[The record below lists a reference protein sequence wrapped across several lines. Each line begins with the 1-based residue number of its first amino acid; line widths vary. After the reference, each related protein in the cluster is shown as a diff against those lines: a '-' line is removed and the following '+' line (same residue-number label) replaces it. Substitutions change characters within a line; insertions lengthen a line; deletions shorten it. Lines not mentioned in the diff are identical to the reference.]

1 MGLSGE
7 GPLGEVK
14 TKAPNSDF
22 LKNSS
27 SVAARQAEVRGAT
40 SSAQRGSMSSTATRR
55 LQRAYCHRAQ
65 EVQRG
70 PDVGLRDGCVLRD
83 AGARELHL

>member
-27 SVAARQAEVRGAT
+27 SVAARQAEVGRGYLK
-40 SSAQRGSMSSTATRR
+40 RATRIDE
-55 LQRAYCHRAQ
+55 LNGHPSA
-65 EVQRG
+65 
-70 PDVGLRDGCVLRD
+70 PTGLLSPRSRSTGRVCS
-83 AGARELHL
+83 

>member
-27 SVAARQAEVRGAT
+27 SVAARQAEVGRGYLKREARIDELNGHPSGSNGPMIT
-40 SSAQRGSMSSTATRR
+40 ALKKYNGAGCRSSRWVRSPRCRGT
-55 LQRAYCHRAQ
+55 
-65 EVQRG
+65 
-70 PDVGLRDGCVLRD
+70 
-83 AGARELHL
+83 

>member
-1 MGLSGE
+1 MQGAGEAFEDMKRMGLSGE

-27 SVAARQAEVRGAT
+27 SVAARQAEVGRGYLK
-40 SSAQRGSMSSTATRR
+40 RV
-55 LQRAYCHRAQ
+55 YCHRAQ

-70 PDVGLRDGCVLRD
+70 PGVGLRDGCVLRD